1 MLAIM
6 AALQADDLEV
16 FEMPRRYDTMPR
28 AELRMMANVVDVLT
42 HVTRVAQDYRLSRML
57 QAFRAYRDVH
67 TGVSGGRAVNY
78 DGFTI
83 TLRTTPAEL
92 FEFVVDSSERGVQSL
107 TLGAYDEVAY
117 IMLNLCLYNY
127 PPLVQSSLSL
137 LMDQSCA
144 RKHLLMGLK
153 DMQLLT
159 TPAQERMLA
168 SLREKLLRL
177 QSHAETF
184 ELWLQRMTKKDQAT
198 AKEMQGYLE
207 DLVGFVESPDADQF
221 TLLPLDHPVQAGN
234 RRAQKMLHHLD
245 GALVMTKVIREILP
259 SLKDFENDAEAA
271 HLDGDDAEADR
282 CEELH
287 ESTRALLTLANRLIC
302 GYVRGNPDTQRQIHK
317 DLDMFVKCIDRGVQS
332 VQVVSEVFRGNS
344 ELIDQLDKAFV
355 SDMSDKIANSE
366 HNPDFIRVLG
376 AVVQI
381 GTVAHPELQS
391 HILRELTQPGREEL
405 VMFLCHDPS
414 SANYA
419 LRKELSAEARAI
431 AEEGQH
437 LPDETTLD
445 HLPPLLSY
453 HVTLVNLLAAC
464 ASGSK
469 NITIVEAKLQ
479 SIYPLDSLL
488 EALLDHDLNV
498 EVHIALVR
506 YLRQAFVDVEMKYHG
521 LASSVLLWRFFCRVP
536 ALLATCIKELETFH
550 QKYAKAT
557 DSKDTPLLLS
567 WSHSPSKSRGIPEP
581 EVPRNKSGNGTKPAD
596 YEAVHASW
604 GYEQRA
610 RLELLYET
618 LFVLRLFFDES
629 FLSSEVPATEVRA
642 AEASANEAQPF
653 VASGLKSQVPAPG
666 VLREASSDSQRM
678 YSESASSS
686 AGSESSGEES
696 EETNDE
702 EKGKSTGADGGE
714 DEAQDTAEWTQALL
728 TQVVE
733 GVRSLVEV
741 GGLYLTNGFMIE
753 AVDAAE
759 MILSRSGLN
768 DVVTHMRAPA
778 FWLYPLGITDSHL
791 AKFRKQRHV
800 ARHVW
805 TVGDGD
811 HAPPKLVAPRD
822 KLPSHGLKVSKSLM
836 EGHATLGLEADD
848 NAEEQK
854 DSRSFNGSRRSWSAK
869 SVKEGAKE
877 PVEALDDFIEGL
889 ESDELLASRIHTDL
903 FQVASNISLLPSM
916 FDGADKG
923 DMRREYLVL
932 RLVNHVYSSMRYLDS
947 SFASYSLFVRNL
959 DSNNLACQL
968 SAHTCDF
975 LWVLGTSFAGMAR

>member
-67 TGVSGGRAVNY
+67 TGVSGGRAVSY
-78 DGFTI
+78 DGFMI
-83 TLRTTPAEL
+83 TLRTSPAEL
-92 FEFVVDSSERGVQSL
+92 FEFVVESSERGARSL
-107 TLGAYDEVAY
+107 TLGPYDEIAY

-153 DMQLLT
+153 EMQLLT

-168 SLREKLLRL
+168 SLREKLLRM
-177 QSHAETF
+177 QSHAETS
-184 ELWLQRMTKKDQAT
+184 ELWLQRKTKKDQAT
-198 AKEMQGYLE
+198 AKELQGYLE

-221 TLLPLDHPVQAGN
+221 TLLPLDHPAQAGN

-259 SLKDFENDAEAA
+259 SLKDFENDAETA

-282 CEELH
+282 CEELY

-317 DLDMFVKCIDRGVQS
+317 DLDMFVKSIDRGVQS
-332 VQVVSEVFRGNS
+332 VQVVSEVFRGNN

-355 SDMSDKIANSE
+355 ADMSDKIANSD

-376 AVVQI
+376 AVAQV
-381 GTVAHPELQS
+381 GTVAHPELQA

-405 VMFLCHDPS
+405 VMFLCHDPN

-431 AEEGQH
+431 AAESETP
-437 LPDETTLD
+437 PDETTLN
-445 HLPPLLSY
+445 HLPPLLGY

-469 NITIVEAKLQ
+469 NISIVEAKLQ

-488 EALLDHDLNV
+488 EALLDNELVV
-498 EVHIALVR
+498 EVQIALVR

-521 LASSVLLWRFFCRVP
+521 LAASPLLWRFFYRVP
-536 ALLATCIKELETFH
+536 ALLAKCIKELEAFH
-550 QKYAKAT
+550 KVYAKAT
-557 DSKDTPLLLS
+557 DSKAGPLLLS
-567 WSHSPSKSRGIPEP
+567 PKDSSATPSAGSEKAPQQKKSRI
-581 EVPRNKSGNGTKPAD
+581 SSITSD
-596 YEAVHASW
+596 YDAVHASW
-604 GYEQRA
+604 GYKQRA

-629 FLSSEVPATEVRA
+629 FLPSEVPAAKVRE
-642 AEASANEAQPF
+642 AEANITLGLGQPNEESSEKLPA
-653 VASGLKSQVPAPG
+653 VASRDGSIDS
-666 VLREASSDSQRM
+666 RSFSFEAVSNSS
-678 YSESASSS
+678 SASSAS
-686 AGSESSGEES
+686 SGSESSGEES
-696 EETNDE
+696 GESEDE
-702 EKGKSTGADGGE
+702 EIEKSAGADGGE
-714 DEAQDTAEWTQALL
+714 DEAQDASEWTQKLL
-728 TQVVE
+728 TEIVE
-733 GVRSLVEV
+733 SVRSLVEV
-741 GGLYLTNGFMIE
+741 GGRYLTNGFMIE

-800 ARHVW
+800 ARHIW
-805 TVGDGD
+805 TVGDGE

-836 EGHATLGLEADD
+836 EGHSTMGLES
-848 NAEEQK
+848 NYNMNEETG
-854 DSRSFNGSRRSWSAK
+854 DGRTGNNSRRSWSAK
-869 SVKEGAKE
+869 SLKESAKE
-877 PVEALDDFIEGL
+877 PVEALGDFIEAL
-889 ESDELLASRIHTDL
+889 ESDELLASRVQTDL
-903 FQVASNISLLPSM
+903 FQVASNISSLSSM

-923 DMRREYLVL
+923 DMRREYLVH
-932 RLVNHVYSSMRYLDS
+932 RLVNHVYSSMRC
-947 SFASYSLFVRNL
+947 V
-959 DSNNLACQL
+959 
-968 SAHTCDF
+968 
-975 LWVLGTSFAGMAR
+975 TSTALI